1 MAVEVAPGVPTL
13 EVQRA
18 AGRRFFVET
27 DAAEPCPLDFED
39 SPDIVLFFASW
50 AYTVQFG
57 GMHELA
63 QAALHLQR
71 RHKVNMR
78 PLVRYADQQIEDDA
92 DEKELERAWQPA
104 AELATCCHAIVTA
117 LEAGDARLDE
127 LTAGFETLAPRLRE
141 LAAIA
146 EWAAEHEARVRLSF
160 DMSHDAPTAP
170 RPDLAA
176 HGPLLGPLGRG

>member
-1 MAVEVAPGVPTL
+1 MPTL
-13 EVQRA
+13 EAQRA

-27 DAAEPCPLDFED
+27 DAAEPCPLDFENN
-39 SPDIVLFFASW
+39 PDIVLFFASW

-71 RHKVNMR
+71 RHRVNMR
-78 PLVRYADQQIEDDA
+78 PLVRYADRRTEDDA
-92 DEKELERAWQPA
+92 DAQELERAWQPA
-104 AELATCCHAIVTA
+104 AELAICCRGIVAA
-117 LEAGDARLDE
+117 LESGDARLDE
-127 LTAGFETLAPRLRE
+127 LTAGFEALAARLRE
-141 LAAIA
+141 LAAIS
-146 EWAAEHEARVRLSF
+146 EWAAARTARVRLSF
-160 DMSHDAPTAP
+160 DMSHDEPTAL